1 MTAQK
6 HAHDIDSNITHK
18 SQKMGTNELPII
30 DEWMNKIQ
38 YSHAI
43 DSMCS

>member
-18 SQKMGTNELPII
+18 SLKMGTNELPI
-30 DEWMNKIQ
+30 N
-38 YSHAI
+38 
-43 DSMCS
+43 